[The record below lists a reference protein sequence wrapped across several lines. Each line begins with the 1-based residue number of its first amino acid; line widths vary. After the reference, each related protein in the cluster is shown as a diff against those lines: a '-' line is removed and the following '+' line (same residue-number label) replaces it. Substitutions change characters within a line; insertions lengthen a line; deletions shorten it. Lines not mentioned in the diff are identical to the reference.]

1 MSYRFMRILV
11 MFDLPTEYS
20 AQRKEYRQF
29 RKHLIK
35 NGFIMLQ
42 ESVYCKLSLNNV
54 SANLVIDNLRKIC
67 PKQGLVQVL
76 IVTEKQFAKM
86 EYLRGESQKEFVDND
101 ERFIEL

>member
-1 MSYRFMRILV
+1 MSYRFMRIFV

-29 RKHLIK
+29 RKYLIK

-42 ESVYCKLSLNNV
+42 QSVYCKLAVNSV
-54 SANLVIDNLRKIC
+54 SSNLIIDNVKKNC
-67 PKQGLVQVL
+67 PTEGLVQIL
-76 IVTEKQFAKM
+76 TVTEKQFAKM
-86 EYLRGESQKEFVDND
+86 EYLVGEMQKEYIDSD